1 MSFQRTRRSGLYA
14 VVVVVGADAH
24 LAFFLPFTYFLLPH
38 HDAAL
43 LNCSQKG
50 RLAFTTIICATFALI
65 KTSVPL
71 QVLALPGQATPLKGG
86 KLGRSADLKE
96 GI

>member
-1 MSFQRTRRSGLYA
+1 MSFQRIRRSGLYA
-14 VVVVVGADAH
+14 VVVVVAADAH
-24 LAFFLPFTYFLLPH
+24 LAFFLPFTYFLLLH
-38 HDAAL
+38 HGAAL

-50 RLAFTTIICATFALI
+50 RLAFTNIICATFALI

-71 QVLALPGQATPLKGG
+71 QVLALSGQATPLQGG

>member
-1 MSFQRTRRSGLYA
+1 MGFQRTRTSGLYA

-24 LAFFLPFTYFLLPH
+24 LAFFLLFTYFLLPH
-38 HDAAL
+38 HGAAL

-50 RLAFTTIICATFALI
+50 RLAFTAVICVHLLL
-65 KTSVPL
+65 SRPL
-71 QVLALPGQATPLKGG
+71 FHYKCWHFLVRPLLKGG
-86 KLGRSADLKE
+86 KLGRSADLKG